1 MIENDTYQYLKSNG
15 HSISYIGGCTYSCK
29 RHPHQGKHYR
39 KNPNGNDDTSS
50 LSFSCMPRSF
60 EGMTNGNIP
69 ERHTKN
75 INTKNYILGVIRH
88 ICR

>member
-1 MIENDTYQYLKSNG
+1 MKYCEKYNYNSKWTSFFG
-15 HSISYIGGCTYSCK
+15 IGGCTYGCK

-39 KNPNGNDDTSS
+39 KNPNGNDDTST

-69 ERHTKN
+69 ERHTKH
-75 INTKNYILGVIRH
+75 IDTKNYI
-88 ICR
+88 